1 MTNDNNKNETIKPDW
16 LQFLNEGNIEEFNK
30 SRERDPNRII
40 DLSNADFSN
49 KNLKSINFRSANL
62 SGAKFAGANLSNA
75 NFSNAD
81 LLNANLSN
89 AYLPGAILSNADLS
103 NANLV
108 SSVIIGLKFGDNEK
122 HYPLCQNANFDNAI
136 TDDENLS
143 RNFQENKSKSIPA
156 AVKDKKELREKLEGR
171 GYTREIIDRHLSFS
185 SLKM

>member
-75 NFSNAD
+75 NFSYAD
-81 LLNANLSN
+81 LQDAN
-89 AYLPGAILSNADLS
+89 LS

-143 RNFQENKSKSIPA
+143 RYFQENKSKSIPA